1 MASIR
6 STDIRAIVQYK
17 EMNISEREIVRRIGT
32 SKGSVGRI
40 WKEAQV
46 NGWTSVVLNNL
57 TDDEI
62 QQLFYPK
69 AGRREAA
76 KPMPDFQKIH
86 TNLTKLRNRSLF
98 HEWRNYRKEYP
109 DGYSYG
115 WTTVLYNRWCCVHNV
130 KPVLLM
136 NEPEGMCLYIDWAGR
151 RLKFK
156 FGESGVT
163 EVHFFVASLGAS
175 QYPYVEATLNE
186 TQETLIRCH
195 INAMKYYG
203 GVPKYIIPDNMRTA
217 VKSHENYEIEL
228 QTLYQDLEDFYGYVV
243 LPTGKGKP
251 TEKNDVEYGVH
262 VSYDWILSELEEHS
276 KEYTSMEDVQQ
287 ATRKYLD
294 EMCTLEFRKTKMNRR
309 QWFYEVDF
317 PELRPL
323 PKRDFDIYA
332 YEFTTVGPD
341 YHVNIKGDN
350 HKYSVPH
357 QYIGQNVMMKYS
369 YTKLRVFT
377 MARELI
383 AEWPR
388 SHGITLNNV
397 HTQENH
403 RTVAHQIAAANKT
416 LDPNWVLEK
425 AREIG
430 PNTEAYIKAYMNS
443 YKHYEKAIRGCM
455 GIITMTWSK
464 SKDPISRQ
472 TLEAICKEGLELRVY
487 NYGFVKNRVA
497 EMRGQLSK
505 YGQSAGKRNRLIEN
519 PANSRGKN
527 SF

>member
-1 MASIR
+1 
-6 STDIRAIVQYK
+6 
-17 EMNISEREIVRRIGT
+17 
-32 SKGSVGRI
+32 
-40 WKEAQV
+40 
-46 NGWTSVVLNNL
+46 
-57 TDDEI
+57 
-62 QQLFYPK
+62 
-69 AGRREAA
+69 
-76 KPMPDFQKIH
+76 
-86 TNLTKLRNRSLF
+86 
-98 HEWRNYRKEYP
+98 
-109 DGYSYG
+109 
-115 WTTVLYNRWCCVHNV
+115 
-130 KPVLLM
+130 
-136 NEPEGMCLYIDWAGR
+136 
-151 RLKFK
+151 
-156 FGESGVT
+156 
-163 EVHFFVASLGAS
+163 
-175 QYPYVEATLNE
+175 
-186 TQETLIRCH
+186 
-195 INAMKYYG
+195 
-203 GVPKYIIPDNMRTA
+203 
-217 VKSHENYEIEL
+217 
-228 QTLYQDLEDFYGYVV
+228 
-243 LPTGKGKP
+243 
-251 TEKNDVEYGVH
+251 
-262 VSYDWILSELEEHS
+262 
-276 KEYTSMEDVQQ
+276 MEDVQQ